1 MNRKFLYLVF
11 AVLVSLVLT
20 GCKTTKVVEVP
31 VEVVKTEYVYRDRV
45 DTVIKNDFIKIHD
58 SIYVQISGDTVYKY
72 VERIKY
78 LNSNNNHMSYKID
91 TLIKIDSIPVPI
103 TNTVYKEVNK
113 MFWWQKMFM
122 WIGALGILGVGL
134 WVIIKEKVF

>member
-78 LNSNNNHMSYKID
+78 LNSNNNHMSYKTD
-91 TLIKIDSIPVPI
+91 TLVKIDSIPVPI

-122 WIGALGILGVGL
+122 WMGVLGILGVGL